1 VVAGAA
7 TRTVTFCPGLKC
19 VDCVC
24 SPNMEWPSPQLG
36 SVTVITG
43 LRTHTGPFPMQP
55 NQMAIPVRAE
65 MVKVLGPVPV
75 TGPRIVT

>member
-1 VVAGAA
+1 
-7 TRTVTFCPGLKC
+7 
-19 VDCVC
+19 
-24 SPNMEWPSPQLG
+24 
-36 SVTVITG
+36 
-43 LRTHTGPFPMQP
+43 MQP